1 MKLTILIL
9 LGLAYILNSIVLGW
23 VYPNASTDYEQYV
36 SFVSTRNL
44 VYEFMFGFFFLL
56 TYLLSEKLMKV
67 FACFFLMLA
76 FGSIVDKSL
85 GITYYLKSDILLI
98 AISLIASVVV
108 YVREYK

>member
-1 MKLTILIL
+1 
-9 LGLAYILNSIVLGW
+9 
-23 VYPNASTDYEQYV
+23 
-36 SFVSTRNL
+36 
-44 VYEFMFGFFFLL
+44 
-56 TYLLSEKLMKV
+56 MKV